1 MKNLR
6 KIMAV
11 LLALLMVLALSAC
24 AKSASIPAGKTTVG
38 VKDGETLGQGKTTF
52 TVEVTDA
59 EGAKTSFTVK
69 TDAENLGAA
78 LVEDKEIG
86 VTGEDSDYGIF
97 ITTVDGEAAS
107 NEEQTFWSISKDG
120 VDLEVGA
127 DSQPIADGEHY
138 ELTLKTW

>member
-1 MKNLR
+1 MKQQIR
-6 KIMAV
+6 RI
-11 LLALLMVLALSAC
+11 LALALVVLALA
-24 AKSASIPAGKTTVG
+24 AIF
-38 VKDGETLGQGKTTF
+38 TL
-52 TVEVTDA
+52 
-59 EGAKTSFTVK
+59 K

-78 LVEDKEIG
+78 LVEDKDIG